1 MSLSSPT
8 TIVVHPDSLLGGE
21 LVLGHDGLRE
31 AIDGI
36 ARDIQR
42 SELAPRMVVAP
53 KNEEEFIGS
62 GLEAELGL
70 QGAQIV
76 RAGETVEALQAAAGR
91 LSTFDEALVTGA
103 WATPECGCVTVFTK
117 AIIQAGTD
125 ARMSR
130 NAATSIEEM
139 PDVPLTKP
147 D

>member
-1 MSLSSPT
+1 MSLSNLT

-21 LVLGHDGLRE
+21 LVLGHDGLRR

-36 ARDIQR
+36 AKDIQR

-76 RAGETVEALQAAAGR
+76 RAGETVEALQVAAGR
-91 LSTFDEALVTGA
+91 LSGLDEALVTGA
-103 WATPECGCVTVFTK
+103 WATPESGCVTVFSK

-139 PDVPLTKP
+139 PDVPLTKQ
-147 D
+147 

>member
-1 MSLSSPT
+1 MSLSNLT

-21 LVLGHDGLRE
+21 LVLGHDGLRR

-36 ARDIQR
+36 AKDIQR

-76 RAGETVEALQAAAGR
+76 RAGETVEALQVAAGR
-91 LSTFDEALVTGA
+91 LSGLDEALVTGA
-103 WATPECGCVTVFTK
+103 WATPESGCVTVFTK

-139 PDVPLTKP
+139 PDVPLTKQ
-147 D
+147 